1 MMAEKKKVSGFS
13 RKLAR
18 CVEPV
23 NGTCVAATLIRTHL
37 EYEKLLNTKFH
48 VLKIQNSVRIHKQCT
63 SLLLR
68 KHQIPCYYNYKQQNK
83 IFEMRNH
90 HGKEGNNIQSEELN

>member
-37 EYEKLLNTKFH
+37 EYEKLLNTQFP
-48 VLKIQNSVRIHKQCT
+48 I
-63 SLLLR
+63 
-68 KHQIPCYYNYKQQNK
+68 
-83 IFEMRNH
+83 
-90 HGKEGNNIQSEELN
+90 